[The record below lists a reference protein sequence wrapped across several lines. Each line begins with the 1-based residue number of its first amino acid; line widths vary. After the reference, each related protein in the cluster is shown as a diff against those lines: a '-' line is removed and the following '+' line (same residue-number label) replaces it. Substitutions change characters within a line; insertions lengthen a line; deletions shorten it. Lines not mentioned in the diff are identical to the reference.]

1 MTSAETTPLLHVV
14 LWEPEIPQNTGSI
27 GRLCLGTG
35 CRLHL
40 IEPLGFSIDEK
51 AVRRAGLDYWKN
63 VDLRVYTHFEQV
75 VAALGSGRLYLAS
88 ARRGRPYTQ
97 HHFQRGDALVLGRE
111 SVGLPDWMLDQFPEQ
126 ILNIPTPG
134 PIRSLNLSN
143 AASVLVYEGLRQL
156 QPQLFYPA

>member
-1 MTSAETTPLLHVV
+1 MRELEQPPRLHVV

-51 AVRRAGLDYWKN
+51 AVRRAGLDYWKQ
-63 VDLRVYTHFEQV
+63 VDLQVHSHFEQV
-75 VAALGSGRLYLAS
+75 EAVLGTSRLFLAS

-97 HHFQRGDALVLGRE
+97 HHFERGDALVFGRE
-111 SVGLPDWMLDQFPEQ
+111 SVGLPEWMLDKYPDH

-156 QPQLFYPA
+156 EPQLFYPA

>member
-14 LWEPEIPQNTGSI
+14 LWEPEIPQNTGSV

>member
-111 SVGLPDWMLDQFPEQ
+111 SVGLPDWMLINF
-126 ILNIPTPG
+126 
-134 PIRSLNLSN
+134 RSRS
-143 AASVLVYEGLRQL
+143 
-156 QPQLFYPA
+156 

>member
-1 MTSAETTPLLHVV
+1 MTSAETSPLLHVV

-63 VDLRVYTHFEQV
+63 VDLQVHTHFEQV
-75 VAALGSGRLYLAS
+75 VAALGSARLYLAS

-156 QPQLFYPA
+156 QPHLFYPA